1 MRYWDRYPAYVS
13 VAEKRAKAAKKL
25 KKLQKSNHAIRP
37 IVIEGSAI
45 ARTWWGKS
53 WNRNLERYA
62 DYENRIGR
70 GRSYVRHGAVLDL
83 QISSGEVAALVQGS
97 ISQPYAVKINI
108 REMAGGR
115 WDSIKSACAGRLDS
129 LPELLSGKFPQ
140 ALGEIFTEQGKGL
153 FPAPE
158 EIRFFCSCPD
168 WASMC
173 KHVAAALYGV
183 GARLDDDP
191 GLFFTLRGVHVHDLI
206 SEAVADK
213 TRDLLRKAEKKS
225 RRVLGEANL
234 AEVFGIDL
242 DGPGMADLKIELP
255 KPAAAPPAVPKIPT
269 TALSEAPPRRGR
281 RKAVPQIPQTSIP
294 EPPPGKERRKMA
306 ATALKPA
313 LPKSDAANRRVTVKK
328 VQREHLPLVIIEKI
342 IVKSRKGIDTAG
354 LVRRTGMD
362 GQKVRNLVH
371 RLRQQGKIRNLSRG
385 VYGAFFQEEANISP
399 TPRIP

>member
-1 MRYWDRYPAYVS
+1 MSYWDIYPAYVS
-13 VAEKRAKAAKKL
+13 VAERRAKAAQKL
-25 KKLQKSNHAIRP
+25 KKLQKSNPAIRP

-83 QISSGEVAALVQGS
+83 QISSGEVASLVQGS
-97 ISQPYAVKINI
+97 RSQPYAVKINI

-115 WDSIKSACAGRLDS
+115 WDNIKSACAGRLDS

-140 ALGEIFTEQGKGL
+140 ALGEIFTEQGRGL

-158 EIRFFCSCPD
+158 EIRFSCSCPD

-173 KHVAAALYGV
+173 KHVAAVLYGV
-183 GARLDDDP
+183 GARLDDEP
-191 GLFFTLRGVHVHDLI
+191 GLFFTLRGVNVHDLI

-225 RRVLGEANL
+225 RRLLGEANL

-255 KPAAAPPAVPKIPT
+255 KHAAAPPAVPKIPT
-269 TALSEAPPRRGR
+269 TALSEAPPGRGR
-281 RKAVPQIPQTSIP
+281 RKAVPQIPQTSVP
-294 EPPPGKERRKMA
+294 EPSPGKVRRKMA

-313 LPKSDAANRRVTVKK
+313 LPKSDAAKRRVTVKK

-342 IVKSRKGIDTAG
+342 IIKSRKGIDTAG

-385 VYGAFFQEEANISP
+385 VYGAGKESMSL
-399 TPRIP
+399 T